1 MTLHVSAHIQC
12 KIKVRDAVCLCVI
25 VFLSL
30 SLTMGDPGPCR
41 HSITRDHLL
50 IIRRLID
57 NQLQSGCSITYTFIE
72 RRSLS
77 KCCYVKAALPWI
89 LELLTSHF
97 RYTQGSDNHSYVMS
111 LTCLIHNIYSQ
122 RCVPQINEE
131 LEDDPVSFGMSF
143 SSSPSEA
150 LGRVQDVLS
159 EYWELVT
166 TSDSPVDWSC
176 EREYRDTE
184 EPPTVLP
191 TAFSLTTVSSFW
203 DSEKA
208 PQTGLDG
215 AQVGDLKFDFMVIM
229 PSVCGGMMFIFTLYC
244 LVKHKMFHSTYHH
257 TSQVYQNSSLHTDIQ
272 DIEMQVQ

>member
-1 MTLHVSAHIQC
+1 KLIMFSTL
-12 KIKVRDAVCLCVI
+12 KIHRNKVKCLCVI

-50 IIRRLID
+50 TIRRLID
-57 NQLQSGCSITYTFIE
+57 NQLQSGCSITYTLIE

-97 RYTQGSDNHSYVMS
+97 RYTQGSDNHSYVLS
-111 LTCLIHNIYSQ
+111 LTGLIHNIYSQ

-166 TSDSPVDWSC
+166 TRDSPVDWSC
-176 EREYRDTE
+176 EREYTDTA
-184 EPPTVLP
+184 EPLTALP
-191 TAFSLTTVSSFW
+191 T
-203 DSEKA
+203 KA

-215 AQVGDLKFDFMVIM
+215 DQVGDLKFDFMVIT
-229 PSVCGGMMFIFTLYC
+229 PSVCGGLMFIFTLYC
-244 LVKHKMFHSTYHH
+244 LIKHKVIMHTYKLHSHCIL
-257 TSQVYQNSSLHTDIQ
+257 VI
-272 DIEMQVQ
+272 

>member
-1 MTLHVSAHIQC
+1 MTLLVPTHIQC
-12 KIKVRDAVCLCVI
+12 KTKVKCLCVM

-30 SLTMGDPGPCR
+30 PLTMGDPGPCR

-50 IIRRLID
+50 TIRHLID

-72 RRSLS
+72 QRSLN
-77 KCCYVKAALPWI
+77 KCCYVKAAMPWI
-89 LELLTSHF
+89 LELLTGHF
-97 RYTQGSDNHSYVMS
+97 RYTRGSDNHSYVLS
-111 LTCLIHNIYSQ
+111 LTGLIHNIYSQ

-159 EYWELVT
+159 VYWELVT
-166 TSDSPVDWSC
+166 TMDSPVDWSC
-176 EREYRDTE
+176 EREYTDTA
-184 EPPTVLP
+184 EPPTALP
-191 TAFSLTTVSSFW
+191 TALSLTTVSTFW

-215 AQVGDLKFDFMVIM
+215 DQDGDLYKFGFMVIA
-229 PSVCGGMMFIFTLYC
+229 PSVCGGLLFIFTLYC
-244 LVKHKMFHSTYHH
+244 LITHKMSYSTDHH
-257 TSQVYQNSSLHTDIQ
+257 ASLGYQNSSLHTDIQ
-272 DIEMQVQ
+272 DIEMQVE

>member
-1 MTLHVSAHIQC
+1 
-12 KIKVRDAVCLCVI
+12 
-25 VFLSL
+25 
-30 SLTMGDPGPCR
+30 MGDPGPCR

-176 EREYRDTE
+176 EREYRDT
-184 EPPTVLP
+184 VLP
-191 TAFSLTTVSSFW
+191 IAFSLTTGGQLPQGSLQ
-203 DSEKA
+203 A

-215 AQVGDLKFDFMVIM
+215 AQVGDLKFDFMVIT

-244 LVKHKMFHSTYHH
+244 LVKHKVIIHTYK
-257 TSQVYQNSSLHTDIQ
+257 LHIHW
-272 DIEMQVQ
+272 ILVI